1 MTHRFDTISF
11 LSDFGITDE
20 FVGVV
25 KSVIADIAPHA
36 RVIDLVHEIAPFDVR
51 AGSLALA
58 RCIPYVPQGVILAIV
73 DPGVGSSRRGV
84 AISVAGGTGIFVG
97 PDNGLLAAAIALA
110 GGAQEAVV
118 LNNSEYQLAAP
129 GNTFAGRDIF
139 APAAAYLCNGV
150 PLSELGEEI
159 DPDLLLPGVVP
170 LPVEKEGGLQGE
182 VTWIDRFGNCQLN
195 ISLDDIAGWGD
206 QIRVVITNMATSER
220 VVRSLR
226 VVDNFSRVAGG
237 VGLVVDSNGMLAICV
252 DRGSAALELHLGPSD
267 LVALSPD
274 SPTARVVTT
283 NVHIGRKNESQP

>member
-1 MTHRFDTISF
+1 MTQRFDTISF
-11 LSDFGITDE
+11 LSDFGTSDE

-36 RVIDLVHEIAPFDVR
+36 RVIDLVHEIAPFDIR

-58 RCIPYVPQGVILAIV
+58 RCIPYVPQGVVLAIV

-110 GGAQEAVV
+110 GGAEEAVV

-150 PLSELGEEI
+150 PLGELGDEI
-159 DPDLLLPGVVP
+159 DSALLLPGVVP
-170 LPVEKEGGLQGE
+170 LPIQKEDGLHGE
-182 VTWIDRFGNCQLN
+182 VTWVDRFGNCQLN
-195 ISLDDIAGWGD
+195 ISLDDIAGWGE
-206 QIRVVITNMATSER
+206 QIRVVITDQATSEH

-226 VVDNFSRVAGG
+226 VVDNYSQVGG
-237 VGLVVDSNGMLAICV
+237 GIALVVDSYGLLAICV
-252 DRGSAALELHLGPSD
+252 DRGSAALELHLGSSD

-274 SPTARVVTT
+274 SPTASIVTT
-283 NVHIGRKNESQP
+283 SVRIGRQG